1 MSGRH
6 DGQSPDYPQKS
17 YPFLDRGRCDIT
29 SGSQQLL
36 WRWLSHF
43 LRLHGRFRFMILSL
57 IFHFYLF
64 NDDHKTVI
72 Y

>member
-1 MSGRH
+1 MNAPL
-6 DGQSPDYPQKS
+6 PDYAHKS
-17 YPFLDRGRCDIT
+17 YPFLGRGWCDIT

-36 WRWLSHF
+36 WRWLLHF

-57 IFHFYLF
+57 LFHFYLVS
-64 NDDHKTVI
+64 DDDETII